1 MYIFGQF
8 IHYTF
13 EYKKTCNYI
22 TKVNMEFNTT
32 KTFLNYF
39 LSMLIHSGIYKIVL
53 TLNNMKSEMK
63 INIVYLYLYL
73 STAVKRFMLVGQDR

>member
-1 MYIFGQF
+1 
-8 IHYTF
+8 
-13 EYKKTCNYI
+13 
-22 TKVNMEFNTT
+22 MEFKSQVTT